1 MSRAATPIS
10 KSLFQ
15 RKRGSMSAAAKF
27 QEAPSSR
34 GSWVERALQ
43 TAEGARGALK
53 TSSLTNL
60 IAEAR
65 GVWGKLLF
73 PTQKLEDW
81 KYTNPDSIAQG
92 PYELAIGGD
101 VSPIARELLSRARV
115 TNLGACS
122 EVVFLDGVYSA
133 DLSRLEPVAGVTI
146 ARASETLAP
155 IGSLGLH
162 TQESFAALA
171 TALFSDC
178 VSITVKK
185 GSVVEAPIH
194 VVHIT
199 TSTSEGRVSTPR
211 LRIDAEEAS
220 QVTVVESHVGAQG
233 VRYLSLPVGE
243 LVASKGAV
251 VDYYRIQLES
261 EAASHVS
268 GLSVEQHRD
277 AVARA
282 HIFSFGGALVRN
294 NAHMV
299 LNGAGAQSVIN
310 GLSLL
315 SDGQHVDNTTT
326 IYHREP
332 NTESREHFK
341 GIYAKESRGVFSG
354 TIVVD
359 KIAQKTNAFQSNQ
372 ALLLSPNASIDSRP
386 QLKIWADDV
395 KCTHGA
401 TVGQLD
407 ADAMFYLQ
415 SRGISKDDAR
425 AFLVHA
431 FASEVLTSVQCAPV
445 KEYVEAAI
453 SERLE
458 AEVVG

>member
-1 MSRAATPIS
+1 MATPIS

-15 RKRGSMSAAAKF
+15 RKRGSMSAAVKIQA
-27 QEAPSSR
+27 APAST

-43 TAEGARGALK
+43 AAESARGALNV
-53 TSSLTNL
+53 SSLNTL
-60 IAEAR
+60 ISEAR
-65 GVWGKLLF
+65 GVWEKLLF

-92 PYELAIGGD
+92 SYELARGGD
-101 VSPIARELLSRARV
+101 VSSTARELLARARLA
-115 TNLGACS
+115 NLNACC

-133 DLSRLEPVAGVTI
+133 ELSRIETTPGVTV
-146 ARASETLAP
+146 ARAAEATAP

-162 TQESFAALA
+162 KEESFAALA

-178 VSITVKK
+178 VSITVTK
-185 GSVVEAPIH
+185 GSVVGTPIH
-194 VVHIT
+194 VVHLT
-199 TSTSEGRVSTPR
+199 TATSAGRVSTPR

-220 QVTVVESHVGAQG
+220 QVTVVESHIGEQG
-233 VRYLSLPVGE
+233 VNYLSLPVGE
-243 LVASKGAV
+243 VVAAKGSV

-282 HIFSFGGALVRN
+282 HIFSFGGGLVRN
-294 NAHMV
+294 NAHMI
-299 LNGAGAQSVIN
+299 LSGSGAQSVIN

-315 SDGQHVDNTTT
+315 SDRQHVDNTTT
-326 IYHREP
+326 IHHREP

-415 SRGISKDDAR
+415 SRGISKQDAR

-445 KEYVEAAI
+445 REYVEEAL
-453 SERLE
+453 SRRL
-458 AEVVG
+458 AEHTAC

>member
-1 MSRAATPIS
+1 
-10 KSLFQ
+10 
-15 RKRGSMSAAAKF
+15 MSAAAKI
-27 QEAPSSR
+27 QETPVSTS
-34 GSWVERALQ
+34 SWVDRALQ
-43 TAEGARGALK
+43 AAEVARADLKSASISKLVAEGLA
-53 TSSLTNL
+53 
-60 IAEAR
+60 
-65 GVWGKLLF
+65 VWSKLLF
-73 PTQKLEDW
+73 PSQKLEEW

-92 PYELAIGGD
+92 PYELAVGGQ
-101 VSPIARELLSRARV
+101 VSPTVRELLERARV
-115 TNLGACS
+115 SNLSASC
-122 EVVFLDGVYSA
+122 EVVFVDGSYCA
-133 DLSRLEPVAGVTI
+133 ELSRVKSTPGVVVS
-146 ARASETLAP
+146 RASDATAAL
-155 IGSLGLH
+155 GSLGLH
-162 TQESFAALA
+162 REDSFAALA

-178 VSITVKK
+178 VCVTVNK
-185 GSVVEAPIH
+185 GSVIEAPIH

-199 TSTSEGRVSTPR
+199 TAASAGRVATPR
-211 LRIDAEEAS
+211 LRIDAEESS
-220 QVTVVESHVGAQG
+220 QITVVESHVGARG

-243 LVASKGAV
+243 IVAANGSI
-251 VDYYRIQLES
+251 VDYYRVQLES
-261 EAASHVS
+261 EAAHHVS
-268 GLSVEQHRD
+268 GLSVEQHKH
-277 AVARA
+277 AVVRA
-282 HIFSFGGALVRN
+282 HIFSFGGVLVRN

-299 LNGAGAQSVIN
+299 LNGTGAQSVIN

-315 SDGQHVDNTTT
+315 SGSQHVDNTTT
-326 IYHREP
+326 IHHREP

-341 GIYAKESRGVFSG
+341 GIYAEESRGVFSG

-407 ADAMFYLQ
+407 AEAMFYLR
-415 SRGISKDDAR
+415 SRGISEEHAR

-453 SERLE
+453 SERLG
-458 AEVVG
+458 AQVVG

>member
-1 MSRAATPIS
+1 
-10 KSLFQ
+10 
-15 RKRGSMSAAAKF
+15 MSAAAKI
-27 QEAPSSR
+27 QETSVST
-34 GSWVERALQ
+34 GSWVDRALHA
-43 TAEGARGALK
+43 AEVAQAGLK
-53 TSSLTNL
+53 SASLSKL
-60 IAEAR
+60 AAEAR
-65 GVWGKLLF
+65 SVWSKLLF
-73 PTQKLEDW
+73 PSQKLEDW
-81 KYTNPDSIAQG
+81 KYTNPNSIAQG
-92 PYELAIGGD
+92 PYDLALGGD
-101 VSPIARELLSRARV
+101 ASPAARELLDSAHVLNLRAS
-115 TNLGACS
+115 C
-122 EVVFLDGVYSA
+122 EVVFVDGVYSA
-133 DLSRLEPVAGVTI
+133 ELSRIEPATGVVV
-146 ARASETLAP
+146 ARASEATAS

-162 TQESFAALA
+162 KEESFAALA

-178 VSITVKK
+178 VSVTVKK

-194 VVHIT
+194 VVHVT
-199 TSTSEGRVSTPR
+199 TTASEGRVSTPR

-220 QVTVVESHVGAQG
+220 QVTVVESHIGAQG
-233 VRYLSLPVGE
+233 VRYLTLPIGE
-243 LVASKGAV
+243 VVAASGSI

-261 EAASHVS
+261 EAASLVS
-268 GLSVEQHRD
+268 GLSVDQHKD
-277 AVARA
+277 SVVSA
-282 HIFSFGGALVRN
+282 HIFSFGGSLVRN

-299 LNGAGAQSVIN
+299 LNGAGARSVIN

-315 SDGQHVDNTTT
+315 SDSQHVDNTT
-326 IYHREP
+326 IIHHREP

-372 ALLLSPNASIDSRP
+372 ALLLSSNASIDSRP

-415 SRGISKDDAR
+415 SRGISKQDAR
-425 AFLVHA
+425 SFLVHA
-431 FASEVLTSVQCAPV
+431 FASAVLTSVQCAPV
-445 KEYVEAAI
+445 KEYVERVI

-458 AEVVG
+458 TSAAS

>member
-1 MSRAATPIS
+1 
-10 KSLFQ
+10 
-15 RKRGSMSAAAKF
+15 MSAAVKIK
-27 QEAPSSR
+27 ETPVST
-34 GSWVERALQ
+34 GSWAERALQ
-43 TAEGARGALK
+43 AAEDRQSHLK
-53 TSSLTNL
+53 SASLTKL
-60 IAEAR
+60 VAEAR
-65 GVWGKLLF
+65 GVWSKLSF
-73 PTQKLEDW
+73 PSQKLEDW

-92 PYELAIGGD
+92 PYDFGCGGD
-101 VSPIARELLSRARV
+101 ISTTARELLDRARV
-115 TNLGACS
+115 SSLGACC
-122 EVVFLDGVYSA
+122 EVVFVDGAYSA
-133 DLSRLEPVAGVTI
+133 ELSRIEPTTGVSV
-146 ARASETLAP
+146 ARATETTAS

-162 TQESFAALA
+162 KEESFAALA

-178 VSITVKK
+178 VSVTVKR

-194 VVHIT
+194 VVHVAT
-199 TSTSEGRVSTPR
+199 GASAGRVSTPR

-220 QVTVVESHVGAQG
+220 QVTVVESHIGAQG
-233 VRYLSLPVGE
+233 IRYLSLPIGE
-243 LVASKGAV
+243 IVAASGSI

-261 EAASHVS
+261 EAASIVS
-268 GLSVEQHRD
+268 GLSVEQHKD
-277 AVARA
+277 SVVRA

-299 LNGAGAQSVIN
+299 LNGAGARSVIN

-315 SDGQHVDNTTT
+315 SDSQHVDNTTT
-326 IYHREP
+326 IHHREP

-372 ALLLSPNASIDSRP
+372 ALLLSSNASIDSRP

-407 ADAMFYLQ
+407 ADAMFYLR
-415 SRGISKDDAR
+415 SRGISKSDAR

-431 FASEVLTSVQCAPV
+431 FASEVLTSVQRAPV
-445 KEYVEAAI
+445 KDYVERVI

-458 AEVVG
+458 ASAAS

>member
-1 MSRAATPIS
+1 MDTRIS
-10 KSLFQ
+10 NSLFQ
-15 RKRGSMSAAAKF
+15 RKRGFMSAAAKI
-27 QEAPSSR
+27 QATPVSTT
-34 GSWVERALQ
+34 SWVERALQ
-43 TAEGARGALK
+43 AATASQSAL
-53 TSSLTNL
+53 TSPSLAKL

-65 GVWGKLLF
+65 AVWSKLSF
-73 PTQKLEDW
+73 PSQKLEDW

-92 PYELAIGGD
+92 PYEFAMGGD
-101 VSPIARELLSRARV
+101 TSSTARDLLGRARV
-115 TNLGACS
+115 SNLDACC
-122 EVVFLDGVYSA
+122 EVVFVDGAYSE
-133 DLSRLEPVAGVTI
+133 DLSRIEPATGVVVS
-146 ARASETLAP
+146 RASETTSS

-162 TQESFAALA
+162 KEESFAALA

-185 GSVVEAPIH
+185 GTLVEKPVH
-194 VVHIT
+194 VVHVT
-199 TSTSEGRVSTPR
+199 TSASAGRVSTPR

-233 VRYLSLPVGE
+233 ARYLSLPVGE
-243 LVASKGAV
+243 VVAAQSAV

-277 AVARA
+277 AVVRA

-315 SDGQHVDNTTT
+315 SDSQHVDNTTT
-326 IYHREP
+326 IHHREP

-372 ALLLSPNASIDSRP
+372 ALLLSSNASIDSRP

-407 ADAMFYLQ
+407 ADAMFYLR
-415 SRGISKDDAR
+415 SRGISKHEAR

-445 KEYVEAAI
+445 KEYVEAVI
-453 SERLE
+453 SERLG
-458 AEVVG
+458 AQVAS

>member
-1 MSRAATPIS
+1 
-10 KSLFQ
+10 
-15 RKRGSMSAAAKF
+15 MSAAVKIQSTPVSA
-27 QEAPSSR
+27 

-43 TAEGARGALK
+43 AATASQSAV
-53 TSSLTNL
+53 TSASLAKL

-65 GVWGKLLF
+65 AVWSKLSF
-73 PTQKLEDW
+73 PSQKLEDW
-81 KYTNPDSIAQG
+81 KYTNPDSIVQG
-92 PYELAIGGD
+92 PYEFGVGGQ
-101 VSPIARELLSRARV
+101 VSSAAKELLERARV
-115 TNLGACS
+115 SNLAACC
-122 EVVFLDGVYSA
+122 EVVFVDGAYSA
-133 DLSRLEPVAGVTI
+133 ELSRIEPATGVTV
-146 ARASETLAP
+146 ARASETTSS

-162 TQESFAALA
+162 KEESFAALS

-178 VSITVKK
+178 VCVTVKK
-185 GSVVEAPIH
+185 GSLVEAPIH
-194 VVHIT
+194 VVHVT
-199 TSTSEGRVSTPR
+199 TDSSAGRVSTPR
-211 LRIDAEEAS
+211 LRIDAEEAT
-220 QVTVVESHVGAQG
+220 QITVVESHVGAPG
-233 VRYLSLPVGE
+233 TRYLSLPVGE
-243 LVASKGAV
+243 VVAEKGAV

-261 EAASHVS
+261 EEASHVS

-277 AVARA
+277 AVVRA

-315 SDGQHVDNTTT
+315 SDSQHVDNTTT
-326 IYHREP
+326 IHHREP

-372 ALLLSPNASIDSRP
+372 ALLLSSNASIDSRP

-415 SRGISKDDAR
+415 SRGISKHDAR

-445 KEYVEAAI
+445 KEYVETLV
-453 SERLE
+453 SERL
-458 AEVVG
+458 AAPQID

>member
-1 MSRAATPIS
+1 
-10 KSLFQ
+10 
-15 RKRGSMSAAAKF
+15 MSAAAKI
-27 QEAPSSR
+27 EETPVSTA
-34 GSWVERALQ
+34 SWVDRALQ
-43 TAEGARGALK
+43 AAEVAQADLKLAMISKLAAEGR
-53 TSSLTNL
+53 S
-60 IAEAR
+60 
-65 GVWGKLLF
+65 VWGKLLF
-73 PTQKLEDW
+73 PSQKLEDW
-81 KYTNPDSIAQG
+81 KYTNPDSIARG
-92 PYELAIGGD
+92 PYDFALGAKA
-101 VSPIARELLSRARV
+101 SSAARELLERARV
-115 TNLGACS
+115 SNLGAAC
-122 EVVFLDGVYSA
+122 EVVFVDGSYSEE
-133 DLSRLEPVAGVTI
+133 LSRVGSTAGVVV
-146 ARASETLAP
+146 ARASETTTA

-162 TQESFAALA
+162 KEDSFAALA

-178 VSITVKK
+178 VSVTVKM
-185 GSVVEAPIH
+185 GQVLETPIH
-194 VVHIT
+194 VVYVT
-199 TSTSEGRVSTPR
+199 TGASEGRVATPR
-211 LRIDAEEAS
+211 LRIDAEQGS
-220 QVTVVESHVGAQG
+220 QVTVVESHIGAQG
-233 VRYLSLPVGE
+233 VRYLALPVGE
-243 LVASKGAV
+243 IVAASGSI
-251 VDYYRIQLES
+251 VDYYRLQLES
-261 EAASHVS
+261 EVAHHVS

-277 AVARA
+277 AVVRA

-299 LNGAGAQSVIN
+299 LNGSGAQSVIN

-315 SDGQHVDNTTT
+315 SGSQHVDNTTT
-326 IYHREP
+326 IHHREP

-372 ALLLSPNASIDSRP
+372 ALLLSSNASIDSRP